1 MDKVHLQRLAAFCTC
16 VASYGEPFLNR
27 LRAKVGI
34 AVDNH
39 PDISTVS
46 AEFVGKNAAPVQWK
60 FGFAFSLMRL
70 APFVTSLSTARAG
83 PGAHVIG
90 FGALLCVIA
99 VGGCA
104 KQPSGAKSNSKEYFP
119 SSVYGA
125 ASPRVVEDGAPVP
138 RGGGRYLVGRPYTI
152 AGRTYVPREVD
163 TRTAQAGKASWYG
176 SAFHGRRTANGE
188 VYDMRSVT
196 AAHPTWPL
204 PSYARVTNARNGRSI
219 IVRINDRGPF
229 HAGRV
234 MDVSSRV
241 ADALDFKRFGTADV
255 KIEYVGKAGLAGSD
269 DQSLMASLRT
279 DGRPAQMG
287 VPGSPQT
294 MIAEA
299 PAAKADPVEETTVV
313 ASTSR
318 QPGLVGLLASSS
330 AAPVQVAQVQG
341 SDVSSFAA
349 PAIPLP
355 MFAPLPPVRP
365 PSLGLSPSAS
375 QRPRS
380 MLNFAPVQR
389 EPVPFDMLKLNRP

>member
-1 MDKVHLQRLAAFCTC
+1 MDF
-16 VASYGEPFLNR
+16 
-27 LRAKVGI
+27 
-34 AVDNH
+34 D
-39 PDISTVS
+39 PDISLVTHETVGSKFMPVWWKSGS
-46 AEFVGKNAAPVQWK
+46 AYRLMRFFQFESSSSASSPH
-60 FGFAFSLMRL
+60 GFAGLGIVAL
-70 APFVTSLSTARAG
+70 A
-83 PGAHVIG
+83 
-90 FGALLCVIA
+90 CVVA

-104 KQPSGAKSNSKEYFP
+104 QKPQQAARSTSKEYFP
-119 SSVYGA
+119 SSVYGT
-125 ASPRVVEDGAPVP
+125 ASPRVVGDGQAVP

-163 TRTAQAGKASWYG
+163 TKTAQRGKASWYG

-204 PSYARVTNARNGRSI
+204 PSYARVTNAKNGRSI

-269 DQSLMASLRT
+269 DQTLMASLRT
-279 DGRPAQMG
+279 DGQPANLDGPGGRP
-287 VPGSPQT
+287 T

-299 PAAKADPVEETTVV
+299 PAPAPVATMAEETTIVAAAPRQSAIASLLGPSSPAPLQV
-313 ASTSR
+313 ASA
-318 QPGLVGLLASSS
+318 PGSE
-330 AAPVQVAQVQG
+330 
-341 SDVSSFAA
+341 VSSFA
-349 PAIPLP
+349 PPSIPLP
-355 MFAPLPPVRP
+355 AIAPLPPVRP
-365 PSLGLSPSAS
+365 VSLGLTGGSG

-380 MLNFAPVQR
+380 LLNYAPSQRQPTPFDALRLDR
-389 EPVPFDMLKLNRP
+389 EPLRRQP